1 MSNANTSRLGL
12 VNNTGTDYD
21 ALFLKVFS
29 GEVLASFG
37 RENQM
42 LNMTTVRTIS
52 SGKSAQFPVTGTID
66 SSYHVVGNEILG
78 TNVKHAEK
86 IINIDDMLI
95 AHAFIAEID
104 ELKNHYDVR
113 SVYSKEMGQ
122 ALAKKV
128 DQHLLQ
134 LAFIASDNNATI
146 SGGNFGGNVTDA
158 DCKTNAESMIASI
171 FEAIQKLDEN
181 DVPSSDRYIVTTPD
195 IYYQLCN
202 VDKLVSRD
210 FSSNNG
216 DFGKGTVVSIGGVP
230 VVKSNTAVSAFTD
243 QSGAST
249 TGQNNT
255 YTGDFQHCGAMVFHK
270 SAVGTVKLKDL
281 VMESTYDPRRLGTL
295 MTARLALGSNYL
307 RPESAVRIIAQ

>member
-1 MSNANTSRLGL
+1 MSNATPSRLGL
-12 VNNTGTDYD
+12 VNNTGTSYD

-181 DVPSSDRYIVTTPD
+181 DVPSSERYIVTTPD

-230 VVKSNTAVSAFTD
+230 VIKSNTAVSAFTD

-281 VMESTYDPRRLGTL
+281 VMEATYDPRRLGTL

>member
-1 MSNANTSRLGL
+1 MSNATASRLGL
-12 VNNTGTDYD
+12 VNNTGTAYD

-52 SGKSAQFPVTGTID
+52 SGKSAQFPVTGTI
-66 SSYHVVGNEILG
+66 SSEYHVVGNEILG
-78 TNVKHAEK
+78 SAVKHNEK

-230 VVKSNTAVSAFTD
+230 VAKSNTAVSAFTD

-295 MTARLALGSNYL
+295 MTARMAMGSNFL